1 MDQFEYARIKYQPQS
16 IKYLFIA
23 ETPPKTNSDR
33 FFYFENVTE
42 RDSLFI
48 ETMKVLYPHLTNNI
62 DVKYIR
68 QMKSKLLLKFKSD
81 GFYLID
87 SLNEPFEQKYS
98 TSQKIKLITLGQA
111 TLLNKIK
118 KLCNKETKVILIT
131 APKGY
136 YINE

>member
-1 MDQFEYARIKYQPQS
+1 MNRFEHARINYQPQS

-48 ETMKVLYPHLTNNI
+48 ETMKVLYPNLTKDI
-62 DVKYIR
+62 DVKDIR
-68 QMKSKLLLKFKSD
+68 QMKSNLLSKFQSD

-87 SLNEPFEQKYS
+87 SLNEPFEEKYS
-98 TSQKIKLITLGQA
+98 TSQKIRLITSGHAML
-111 TLLNKIK
+111 
-118 KLCNKETKVILIT
+118 
-131 APKGY
+131 
-136 YINE
+136 

>member
-1 MDQFEYARIKYQPQS
+1 MDRFEYVRIKYQPQS

-48 ETMKVLYPHLTNNI
+48 ETMKILYPHLINDI
-62 DVKYIR
+62 DVKDIR
-68 QMKSKLLLKFKSD
+68 QMKSKLLLKFKSE

-98 TSQKIKLITLGQA
+98 TSQKIRLITLG
-111 TLLNKIK
+111 
-118 KLCNKETKVILIT
+118 
-131 APKGY
+131 
-136 YINE
+136 